1 MKRRVA
7 SILLSM
13 AMVATMVPA
22 NLVSA
27 APKTEE
33 TAVQSTEYR
42 ISGRRF
48 PGRKFGNECCNKS
61 KGECK
66 LYKPVLY

>member
-33 TAVQSTEYR
+33 TAV
-42 ISGRRF
+42 
-48 PGRKFGNECCNKS
+48 
-61 KGECK
+61 
-66 LYKPVLY
+66 

>member
-33 TAVQSTEYR
+33 TAVQSTESQEEDSQEEHLGMNVATRAKASASYTNR
-42 ISGRRF
+42 
-48 PGRKFGNECCNKS
+48 
-61 KGECK
+61 
-66 LYKPVLY
+66 